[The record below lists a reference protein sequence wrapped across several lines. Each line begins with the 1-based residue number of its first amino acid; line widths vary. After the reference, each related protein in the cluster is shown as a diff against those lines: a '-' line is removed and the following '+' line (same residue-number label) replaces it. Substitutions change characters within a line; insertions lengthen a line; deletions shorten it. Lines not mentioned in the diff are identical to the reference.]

1 MDGWVLCVGSGA
13 GGPEL
18 SAAQINPPE
27 LISDLKQRQNK
38 WADCLDA
45 GRRRRRRVKVVDAN
59 ISRWWADVI
68 KV

>member
-1 MDGWVLCVGSGA
+1 MVGCWVSCVGSGA

-27 LISDLKQRQNK
+27 SIGDLKQRQNK

-45 GRRRRRRVKVVDAN
+45 GRRRRVEVVDAN
-59 ISRWWADVI
+59 ISR
-68 KV
+68 